1 MKKSRPFFRPLASDR
16 PAPFRATSRL
26 DDDDEVNQIHVTDSM
41 GREQKTSIINEAGLA
56 TEQKESS
63 GPAALQYD
71 GPAV

>member
-1 MKKSRPFFRPLASDR
+1 
-16 PAPFRATSRL
+16 
-26 DDDDEVNQIHVTDSM
+26 VNQIHVTDSM